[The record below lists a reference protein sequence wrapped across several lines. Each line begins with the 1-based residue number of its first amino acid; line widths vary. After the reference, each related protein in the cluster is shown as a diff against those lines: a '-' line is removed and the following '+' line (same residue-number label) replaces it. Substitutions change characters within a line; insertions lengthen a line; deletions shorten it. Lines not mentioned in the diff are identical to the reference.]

1 MLPKRRAIQI
11 GVKGQLKDDYIL
23 SILSIE
29 DVTNLAHRV
38 AQHHLKGSSRDE
50 MLSEISDL
58 PLEKIY
64 QHEALTDDVMEQ
76 IGVELRASS

>member
-38 AQHHLKGSSRDE
+38 AQHHLKGSSREE

-64 QHEALTDDVMEQ
+64 QHEALTDDIREQ
-76 IGVELRASS
+76 TGVQFRASS

>member
-1 MLPKRRAIQI
+1 MPKRRAIQI

-29 DVTNLAHRV
+29 DVTDLAHRV
-38 AQHHLKGSSRDE
+38 AEHHLKGSSREE

-64 QHEALTDDVMEQ
+64 QGEALTIDVMEQ
-76 IGVELRASS
+76 IGVKLRASS